1 MDLEPVVHSSFPNF
15 HPHPHGR
22 RAPSSPQPL
31 RGVVFLVPLVM
42 GIQRGRTRYLRRVLI
57 CMALVLSAGGPL
69 FLRRVALCASGLG
82 TCPFRA
88 LTRFIKWA
96 WWWWCLAV
104 GWDQLASWSFGNPSL
119 TGALGSG
126 WRSGGLC
133 VQGGKTVI
141 VRGAGPRMPVWFSRE
156 VS

>member
-1 MDLEPVVHSSFPNF
+1 
-15 HPHPHGR
+15 
-22 RAPSSPQPL
+22 
-31 RGVVFLVPLVM
+31 
-42 GIQRGRTRYLRRVLI
+42 
-57 CMALVLSAGGPL
+57 
-69 FLRRVALCASGLG
+69 
-82 TCPFRA
+82 
-88 LTRFIKWA
+88 
-96 WWWWCLAV
+96 LAV